1 MDLEYHERKLDNPYF
16 IEQPELES
24 EPKRGKMTTEVTT
37 YDNITPAQVDLIKS
51 QIAVGATDDELKLFL
66 HVADKSGLDALSKQI
81 YFIKRGGKMTIQT
94 AIDGFRS
101 IADRTGQYC
110 SSDDPI
116 FEEKDGKLTKATVT
130 VGKRVQGVEGKFTA
144 TARWDE
150 YYPDKNPF
158 MLKKGGKTML
168 GKCAEA
174 LALRKAF
181 PQQLSGLYTGDE
193 MDQAGDQGIPNNT
206 KNVNPKGG
214 SKQLE
219 KTLTEETPTGG
230 GKEWSDTRRYKNQSI
245 CEKAQSELDEAFA
258 FCENKEIH
266 DNVINNLNDIKYE
279 MSEANKE
286 VLVNFA
292 KTYPAN
298 RERFQ
303 ELTLKNAKEWKDSM
317 HQEDWDRLCS
327 YMGELDY
334 FYKVA
339 NEEEDDAGDTYV

>member
-1 MDLEYHERKLDNPYF
+1 
-16 IEQPELES
+16 
-24 EPKRGKMTTEVTT
+24 MTKEITT
-37 YDNITPAQVDLIKS
+37 YENITPAQVDLIKS

-158 MLKKGGKTML
+158 MWDKMPYTML

-206 KNVNPKGG
+206 KNINPKGG

-219 KTLTEETPTGG
+219 ETLTEPVV
-230 GKEWSDTRRYKNQSI
+230 KEPPV
-245 CEKAQSELDEAFA
+245 EKDSSKLFEEAQSELDEAFA

-303 ELTLKNAKEWKDSM
+303 ELTMKNAKEWKDSM

>member
-16 IEQPELES
+16 IEQPELEP
-24 EPKRGKMTTEVTT
+24 EPKRGKMTKEVMT
-37 YDNITPAQVDLIKS
+37 YNNITPAQVDLIKS
-51 QIAVGATDDELKLFL
+51 QIAVGATNDELKLFL

-158 MLKKGGKTML
+158 MWDKMPYTML

-206 KNVNPKGG
+206 KNINPKGG

-219 KTLTEETPTGG
+219 DTLTKSDVKEPPVEKDSSKLFEE
-230 GKEWSDTRRYKNQSI
+230 
-245 CEKAQSELDEAFA
+245 AQSELDEAFA

-303 ELTLKNAKEWKDSM
+303 ELTMKNAKEWKDSM

-339 NEEEDDAGDTYV
+339 NDEEAE

>member
-1 MDLEYHERKLDNPYF
+1 
-16 IEQPELES
+16 
-24 EPKRGKMTTEVTT
+24 MT
-37 YDNITPAQVDLIKS
+37 YNNITPAQVDLIKS
-51 QIAVGATDDELKLFL
+51 QIAKGATDDELKLFL
-66 HVADKSGLDALSKQI
+66 HVADKSGLDPLSRQI
-81 YFIKRGGKMTIQT
+81 YFIKRSGKMTIQT
-94 AIDGFRS
+94 GIDGFRAV
-101 IADRTGQYC
+101 ADRTGQYVG
-110 SSDDPI
+110 SSDPV
-116 FEEKDGKLTKATVT
+116 FEDNGKIPAKATVT
-130 VGKRVQGVEGKFTA
+130 VNKVVGGVVGNFTA
-144 TARWDE
+144 TARWEE
-150 YYPDKNPF
+150 YYPGKSQGFMWDKMPH
-158 MLKKGGKTML
+158 TML

-181 PQQLSGLYTGDE
+181 PAQLSGLYTGDE

-206 KNVNPKGG
+206 KNINPKGG

-219 KTLTEETPTGG
+219 DTLTKPVVEKPPVEKDSSKLFEE
-230 GKEWSDTRRYKNQSI
+230 
-245 CEKAQSELDEAFA
+245 AQSELDEAFA

-266 DNVINNLNDIKYE
+266 DNVIKNLNDIKYE

-317 HQEDWDRLCS
+317 HQQDWDRLCR

-339 NEEEDDAGDTYV
+339 NEEEE

>member
-1 MDLEYHERKLDNPYF
+1 
-16 IEQPELES
+16 
-24 EPKRGKMTTEVTT
+24 MT
-37 YDNITPAQVDLIKS
+37 YNNITPAQVDLIKS
-51 QIAVGATDDELKLFL
+51 QIAKGATDDELKLFL
-66 HVADKSGLDALSKQI
+66 HVADKSGLDPLSRQI
-81 YFIKRGGKMTIQT
+81 YFIKRSGKMTIQT
-94 AIDGFRS
+94 GIDGFRAV
-101 IADRTGQYC
+101 ADRTGQYVG
-110 SSDDPI
+110 SSDPV
-116 FEEKDGKLTKATVT
+116 FEDNGKIPAKATVT
-130 VGKRVQGVEGKFTA
+130 VNKVVGGIVGNFTA
-144 TARWDE
+144 TARWEE
-150 YYPDKNPF
+150 YYPGKSQGFMWDKMPH
-158 MLKKGGKTML
+158 TML

-181 PQQLSGLYTGDE
+181 PAQLSGLYTGDE

-206 KNVNPKGG
+206 KNINPKGG

-219 KTLTEETPTGG
+219 DTLTKSDVKEPPVEKDSSKLFEE
-230 GKEWSDTRRYKNQSI
+230 
-245 CEKAQSELDEAFA
+245 AQSELDEAFA

-303 ELTLKNAKEWKDSM
+303 ELTMKNAKEWKDSM

-339 NEEEDDAGDTYV
+339 NDEEAE

>member
-1 MDLEYHERKLDNPYF
+1 
-16 IEQPELES
+16 
-24 EPKRGKMTTEVTT
+24 MTKEITT
-37 YDNITPAQVDLIKS
+37 YENITPAQVDLIKS

-94 AIDGFRS
+94 AIDGFRAV
-101 IADRTGQYC
+101 ADRTGQYVG
-110 SSDDPI
+110 SSDPV
-116 FEEKDGKLTKATVT
+116 FEDNGKIPAKATVT
-130 VGKRVQGVEGKFTA
+130 VNKVVGGIVGNFTA
-144 TARWDE
+144 TARWEE
-150 YYPDKNPF
+150 YYPGKSQGFMWDKMPH
-158 MLKKGGKTML
+158 TML

-181 PQQLSGLYTGDE
+181 PAQLSGLYTGDE

-206 KNVNPKGG
+206 KNINPKGG

-219 KTLTEETPTGG
+219 ETLTEPDV
-230 GKEWSDTRRYKNQSI
+230 KEPPV
-245 CEKAQSELDEAFA
+245 EKDSSKLFEEAQSELDEAFA

-303 ELTLKNAKEWKDSM
+303 ELTMKNAKEWKDSM

>member
-158 MLKKGGKTML
+158 MWDKMPYTML

-193 MDQAGDQGIPNNT
+193 MDQAGDQDIPNNT

-219 KTLTEETPTGG
+219 ETLTEPVVEEPP
-230 GKEWSDTRRYKNQSI
+230 EEEDSSNRFEDAQSI
-245 CEKAQSELDEAFA
+245 LDEAFA

-303 ELTLKNAKEWKDSM
+303 ELTMKNAKEWKDSM

-339 NEEEDDAGDTYV
+339 NEEEE

>member
-1 MDLEYHERKLDNPYF
+1 
-16 IEQPELES
+16 
-24 EPKRGKMTTEVTT
+24 MTKEITT
-37 YDNITPAQVDLIKS
+37 YENITPAQVDLIKS

-158 MLKKGGKTML
+158 MWDKMPYTML

-181 PQQLSGLYTGDE
+181 PAQLSGLYTGDE

-206 KNVNPKGG
+206 KNINPKGG

-219 KTLTEETPTGG
+219 ETLTEPDV
-230 GKEWSDTRRYKNQSI
+230 KEPPV
-245 CEKAQSELDEAFA
+245 EKDSSKLFEEAQSELDEAFA

-266 DNVINNLNDIKYE
+266 DNVINNLNDIKWE

-292 KTYPAN
+292 KTYPTN

>member
-1 MDLEYHERKLDNPYF
+1 
-16 IEQPELES
+16 
-24 EPKRGKMTTEVTT
+24 MT
-37 YDNITPAQVDLIKS
+37 YNNITPAQVDLIKS
-51 QIAVGATDDELKLFL
+51 QIAKGATDDELKLFL
-66 HVADKSGLDALSKQI
+66 HVADKSGLDPLSRQI
-81 YFIKRGGKMTIQT
+81 YFIKRSGKMTIQT
-94 AIDGFRS
+94 GIDGFRAV
-101 IADRTGQYC
+101 ADRTGQYVG
-110 SSDDPI
+110 SSDPV
-116 FEEKDGKLTKATVT
+116 FEDNGKIPAKATVT
-130 VGKRVQGVEGKFTA
+130 VNKVVGGVVGNFTA
-144 TARWDE
+144 TARWEE
-150 YYPDKNPF
+150 YYPGKSQGFMWDK
-158 MLKKGGKTML
+158 MRHTML

-181 PQQLSGLYTGDE
+181 PAQLSGLYTGDE

-206 KNVNPKGG
+206 KNINPKGG

-219 KTLTEETPTGG
+219 ETLTEEAP
-230 GKEWSDTRRYKNQSI
+230 KEYEATDFTRQEADDSSKLF
-245 CEKAQSELDEAFA
+245 EEAQSELDEAFA

-303 ELTLKNAKEWKDSM
+303 ELTMKNAKEWKDSM

-339 NEEEDDAGDTYV
+339 NEEEE